1 MTTHPQLARLHIPH
15 QGSPVSSALFTPSL
29 PTALQQ
35 SYNIATPLNTSFGSQ
50 LPPHPHPRHGMHRNH
65 PSLMFPGPAAGIAP
79 PSGMPITPSGMPSHM
94 MFGTQSFQRGSR
106 RTSSISTGGPPK
118 ALLGGPQR
126 KHSPMPAV
134 VPANPLNAL
143 VTKLKKV
150 VVKLPAERLQLL
162 SEGTEATEMVYS
174 LWSRKPLPHTQA
186 PRMDHVDF
194 PEAMSMD
201 THPIEQSSAL
211 PATIDVFLPGKVINI
226 NPIQ

>member
-1 MTTHPQLARLHIPH
+1 
-15 QGSPVSSALFTPSL
+15 
-29 PTALQQ
+29 
-35 SYNIATPLNTSFGSQ
+35 
-50 LPPHPHPRHGMHRNH
+50 
-65 PSLMFPGPAAGIAP
+65 
-79 PSGMPITPSGMPSHM
+79 
-94 MFGTQSFQRGSR
+94 
-106 RTSSISTGGPPK
+106 
-118 ALLGGPQR
+118 
-126 KHSPMPAV
+126 MPAV

-150 VVKLPAERLQLL
+150 VVKLPAEKLQLL